1 MPLWVS
7 LDKGEY
13 LKPEQRYF
21 LATGFSFILLS
32 VSEEKYQLLSCVESW
47 NLPRRILIIS
57 TKYSFGERRA
67 IVY

>member
-21 LATGFSFILLS
+21 LATGFSFILS
-32 VSEEKYQLLSCVESW
+32 VSGEKCQLLSCVESW